1 MQDMKNTRFAL
12 LFVALLLLP
21 STMMAQLQ
29 RSQDF
34 KGKYQLKEVVILSR
48 HNIRAPLSDNGSALG
63 RLTPM
68 PGPIGHREPA
78 N

>member
-1 MQDMKNTRFAL
+1 MKNTRFAL

-34 KGKYQLKEVVILSR
+34 KGKYQLKEIG
-48 HNIRAPLSDNGSALG
+48 RASC
-63 RLTPM
+63 
-68 PGPIGHREPA
+68 RERV
-78 N
+78 

>member
-1 MQDMKNTRFAL
+1 MKNTRFAL

-48 HNIRAPLSDNGSALG
+48 HNIRAPLSDNGSAQIG
-63 RLTPM
+63 RASC
-68 PGPIGHREPA
+68 RERVLIRV
-78 N
+78 